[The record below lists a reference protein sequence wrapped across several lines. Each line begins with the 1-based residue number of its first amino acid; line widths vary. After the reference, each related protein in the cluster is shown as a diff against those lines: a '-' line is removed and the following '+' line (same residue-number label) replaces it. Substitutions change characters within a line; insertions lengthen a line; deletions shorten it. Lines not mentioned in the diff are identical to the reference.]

1 MVVLPFRTYLV
12 ALPGP
17 SHQVVL
23 SLLLALV
30 DLEDQLVQP
39 GLEDPPVPAALKTFK
54 KGISWRSEHR

>member
-1 MVVLPFRTYLV
+1 M

-17 SHQVVL
+17 SRQVVL